1 MTSAANGERSVD
13 ATMATPETQGVLRI
27 LWVDDDEELTSQLSL
42 FLNGEGYQIDTADTL
57 DRART
62 RLADQAYDLVLID
75 LYLPDGSGLSL
86 IRETAR
92 SQAREFVVLTG
103 HGDVKTAIE
112 ALRHQVF
119 DYLIK
124 PVELTE
130 LRSMLARVRNSRA
143 SARAR
148 APDVAERPPRPDTR
162 DADAADLLI
171 GKSPALQAVQRLID
185 RVARSDVT
193 VLVQGATGTGKEVV
207 ARALHR
213 LSSRST
219 KPFLA
224 INCAAVSPSLIA
236 SELFGHEKGSFTGA
250 HRTRRGVFERAEGGT
265 IFLDEVTEM
274 PLDLQGNL
282 LRVLE
287 TGTVVRVGGDDELRV
302 NVRVIAATNRDPMQH
317 VRQGRFRLDLYY
329 RLQVFPI
336 ALPPLRERG
345 DDVLTLA
352 QHFLTQLRSTPDTG
366 VPRPVGFS
374 PQAFISLLNHD
385 WPGNV
390 REMRNVIERACLLNP
405 ETIEPE
411 HLFLPEPPD
420 GPAAAAEPDWSAPPS
435 PVGERPAREVPASPA
450 TLRDA
455 EEQLIRQALA
465 AHGGNKTR
473 AAAQLGIS
481 VKTLYNKLKRMS

>member
-1 MTSAANGERSVD
+1 MD
-13 ATMATPETQGVLRI
+13 ATMVTPDVQGVLRI

-42 FLNGEGYQIDTADTL
+42 FLGGEGYQIDTADTL
-57 DRART
+57 ERARA
-62 RLADQAYDLVLID
+62 RLVAQAYDLVLID

-86 IRETAR
+86 IRDTAR

-124 PVELTE
+124 PVELNE
-130 LRSMLARVRNSRA
+130 LRSMLARVRNSQA
-143 SARAR
+143 SARPR
-148 APDVAERPPRPDTR
+148 APDTAAAPQVADKAG
-162 DADAADLLI
+162 DADAAELLI
-171 GKSPALQAVQRLID
+171 GKSPALQSVQRLID
-185 RVARSDVT
+185 RVAPSDVT

-213 LSSRST
+213 LSSRAT

-265 IFLDEVTEM
+265 LFLDEVTEM

-287 TGTVVRVGGDDELRV
+287 TGTVIRVGGDDELRI
-302 NVRVIAATNRDPMQH
+302 NVRVIAATNRDPIQY

-336 ALPPLRERG
+336 ALPPLRDRG

-352 QHFLTQLRSTPDTG
+352 QHFLTQFRSASGDG
-366 VPRPVGFS
+366 SRRPIGFS

-390 REMRNVIERACLLNP
+390 RELRNVIERACLLNP

-411 HLFLPEPPD
+411 HLVLPEPAGNAASPETADSWAAPD
-420 GPAAAAEPDWSAPPS
+420 A
-435 PVGERPAREVPASPA
+435 ERPTREAAPAPA

-455 EEQLIRQALA
+455 EDQLIRQALA
-465 AHGGNKTR
+465 AHSGNKTR

-481 VKTLYNKLKRMS
+481 VKTLYNKLKRMP